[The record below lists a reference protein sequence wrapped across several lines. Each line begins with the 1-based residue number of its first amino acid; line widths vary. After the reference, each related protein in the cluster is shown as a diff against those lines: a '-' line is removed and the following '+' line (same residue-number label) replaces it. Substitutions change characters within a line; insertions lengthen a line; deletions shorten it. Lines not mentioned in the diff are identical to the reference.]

1 MCTFPYPYC
10 PSRAGKPGRRAVKG
24 SWAKRDML
32 QLGEILT
39 FQALF
44 LLRLIVFLVSVL
56 YKNIWFLYLCVSPL
70 IILMT
75 PGLINGCGEHYIN
88 VPLHPAPDQQ
98 CCCWP
103 PVELSTNFHEVSQC
117 PGEDPLSEVLLIMLN
132 RCLNVIIRC
141 KIVTK

>member
-44 LLRLIVFLVSVL
+44 LLRLIVLLVSVL

-88 VPLHPAPDQQ
+88 VPLHPAPAVLLLATSRAVNKLSRSFTMP
-98 CCCWP
+98 WRRP
-103 PVELSTNFHEVSQC
+103 FIGGSTNYAKQVFKC
-117 PGEDPLSEVLLIMLN
+117 DN
-132 RCLNVIIRC
+132 
-141 KIVTK
+141 

>member
-1 MCTFPYPYC
+1 
-10 PSRAGKPGRRAVKG
+10 
-24 SWAKRDML
+24 ML

-44 LLRLIVFLVSVL
+44 LLRLIDLLVSFL

-88 VPLHPAPDQQ
+88 VPLHPAPAVLLATSRAVNKLSRSFTMP
-98 CCCWP
+98 WRRP
-103 PVELSTNFHEVSQC
+103 LIGGSTNYAKQVFKC
-117 PGEDPLSEVLLIMLN
+117 D
-132 RCLNVIIRC
+132 
-141 KIVTK
+141 K